1 MKCRLTIDPKD
12 LYQIFQKKKNF
23 LNFYIE
29 DKNKQ
34 RKVYIKGNK
43 EIYTSNNITT
53 SKKTEAHHLINRIV

>member
-1 MKCRLTIDPKD
+1 MKCRLTVDPKD

-43 EIYTSNNITT
+43 EIYISNNITT
-53 SKKTEAHHLINRIV
+53 SQKTEAHHLINRIV